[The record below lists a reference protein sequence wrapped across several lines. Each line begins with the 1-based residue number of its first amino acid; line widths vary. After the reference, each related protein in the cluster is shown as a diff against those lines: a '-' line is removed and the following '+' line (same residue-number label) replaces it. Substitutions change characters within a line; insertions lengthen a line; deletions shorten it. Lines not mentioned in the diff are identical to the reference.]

1 MRHYSGTNPNRMASS
16 EFLPLALRLIA
27 FVGVLYALSCVA
39 ARLVAPGMI
48 FLRPAPRGPLAAE
61 TIKVPTA
68 DGVTLHVRHW
78 KNPEAKFTLLY
89 FSGNYEELGALES
102 YLPEYV
108 KAGFSVLTYEY
119 RGYGHTGGTPGEA
132 NCYADAKLLLDW
144 LNREGTPT
152 ERVIVFG
159 FSLGA
164 GSAVELARTHPVA
177 GLIIESAFTSAYR
190 VMTRWPLLLG
200 DLFQN
205 ERKLRDVRCPV
216 LVLHGTADPVI
227 PSWHGQ
233 ALFAAARQPK
243 RLFLV
248 NGGGHGGLEAVA
260 KDGYWRAL
268 RDFAATLK

>member
-1 MRHYSGTNPNRMASS
+1 MASS
-16 EFLPLALRLIA
+16 ELLPLALRLIA

-68 DGVTLHVRHW
+68 DGVTLHARHW

-89 FSGNYEELGALES
+89 FSGNGEELGALES
-102 YLPEYV
+102 YLPEYA
-108 KAGFSVLTYEY
+108 KAGFSVMTYEY
-119 RGYGHTGGTPGEA
+119 RGYGHTDGSPSEG
-132 NCYADAKLLLDW
+132 NCYADAQFLLDW
-144 LNREGTPT
+144 LGANGTPP
-152 ERVIVFG
+152 ERVIAMG

-164 GSAVELARTHPVA
+164 GSAVELARTRPVA
-177 GLIIESAFTSAYR
+177 GLVLESAFTSAYR
-190 VMTRWPLLLG
+190 VLTRWPLLLG

-227 PSWHGQ
+227 PVWHGE
-233 ALFAAARQPK
+233 ALYAAAREPK
-243 RLFLV
+243 RRLIV
-248 NGGGHGGLEAVA
+248 PGGGHGGLEAVA
-260 KDGYWRAL
+260 KEDYWRAL